1 MFANYD
7 TSSFPI
13 VKVIIEGLPEGNEF
27 NDFLTQ
33 WLSLYERIEHFSFI
47 FDVRNLGLINLKYCI
62 KMSLFIYQLKKR
74 EIQYLQKSIILINDT
89 RVKRLLDF
97 IFILQ
102 KPVADVFIINT
113 EETID
118 YYKDN
123 IQSINS
129 YNLNDNITYISVN

>member
-13 VKVIIEGLPEGNEF
+13 VKVIIEGLPQNNEF
-27 NDFLTQ
+27 ESFLTQ
-33 WLSLYERIEHFSFI
+33 WVELYNREQNFILI
-47 FDVRNLGLINLKYCI
+47 FDVRNLGLISPKYCI

-123 IQSINS
+123 IQSITGD
-129 YNLNDNITYISVN
+129 NLNENITYISP